1 VFARLADLERFPTWN
16 SAARRVVPRLA
27 GPPAAGSRYAMSRP
41 LPQGHVDD
49 ELELLTLRA
58 ILGDA

>member
-1 VFARLADLERFPTWN
+1 MIRIETQIAL
-16 SAARRVVPRLA
+16 AARPAVVF
-27 GPPAAGSRYAMSRP
+27 AMSRR